1 MRASIIAMLD
11 QAIQFF
17 QAGGW
22 VMYPLLLMSV
32 LSLTLIF
39 ERFVFWGL
47 VQRRGPSQLMRYI
60 DQLQQLGRDELL
72 KRSSRDR
79 TLEGRLVHAALKDNT
94 TSDSALIGHIEML
107 RSSIERFSPTL
118 GTVIAAAPLLGILGT
133 VTGIIQSFDLLGEAA
148 SVSDP
153 AIVAGGIAE
162 ALYTTAFGLS
172 IALVTLFPHVYYKV
186 NADRALGRLEL
197 LAGAIADRQPS
208 PNP

>member
-39 ERFVFWGL
+39 ERFIFWGL
-47 VQRRGPSQLMRYI
+47 VQRRGPSQLMRYM

-79 TLEGRLVHAALKDNT
+79 TLEGRLVDAALKDNT

-186 NADRALGRLEL
+186 SADRALGRLEL